1 MNTHGSV
8 ANDGHNGSSS
18 ENIAIR
24 KEPNITATADADVAS
39 NTRLRDDPEARA
51 AFLSTFSPEE
61 AKAIMKKV
69 DRRFFILIGFM
80 FMVKNID
87 NANASLVKVLQV
99 GKPSNIITEL
109 GMTLNSYNWVGSIY
123 GISYIIFE
131 LPSNM
136 VQKYFTPHTWQ
147 SRIFLSWGIATAC
160 SGAVKTGGQLL
171 TCRFLVGLFE
181 AGMFPGV
188 VTTLTYWYRTDE
200 FGRPMMWF
208 FGISNLSGIIG
219 SLLCYGISY
228 MDGAQGL
235 SAWRWV
241 YIIEGVLTILFAGII
256 FFVMPDFPKSPR
268 SGSWLTERER
278 EFIEARLPLNTPTTG
293 DKNFDRKEVWHAFSS
308 PVVWS
313 FLLCQTF
320 MNLSL
325 YGFNWYLPTIITNFG
340 FVGLPANQLL
350 NIPPVIAGC
359 LGIIFS
365 AWFVGRGFFWRPLY
379 VLILVGLSL
388 VSYILLMTLNDKG
401 KYAACIL
408 GSLFTISFYP
418 PYWSWRAGYLTG
430 SSGAAFAMGLQSSIA
445 QLGAVV
451 GPQYFQSR
459 WAYNGYRNSFA
470 ICLSMI
476 KDINPPDFIKPGSS
490 RYILTQTTHNIQIM
504 TESKKQLH
512 LAAFIYSGAA
522 SQAWRH
528 PDINA
533 HQSLDVN
540 YFIEYAQL
548 AEQAKFDTLF
558 LADGSGLQ
566 IQDVVKHY
574 WSVSAFEPATLFAA
588 IAVRTKHIGLVYTA
602 SVSDNEPNALAR
614 QLASLDH
621 ISHGRAGWNIVTT
634 QGPGAR
640 NLNVPPEETKDSAA
654 KYKRAREFYHVVGRL
669 WDSFEDDALLR
680 DKESGIYVDLSKV
693 HAPQLNSDV
702 SLYKAPLPLRIE
714 RPIQGHPVIAQAGT
728 SPEGMAFGGSVAD
741 LIYCANYSIEDG
753 QKTYRKLKE
762 HAVAAGRKPEHL
774 IVLTGVAVVWGK
786 THEEAERK
794 LRQVSAL
801 WPIEVAVQN
810 LGINFEG
817 VDLDTPFPETY
828 TLSFGSSGRAA
839 AIASFARSNK
849 LTIRQTAERCS
860 VGLGHRPLVGTTQSI
875 ADDLQSWLEAG
886 ATDGF
891 AVIQPLL
898 INGLQDFTAHVIPEL
913 QRRGLWRR
921 DYEGSTLREN
931 LGVPRPD
938 NFYTGK
944 SEAGSYTT

>member
-1 MNTHGSV
+1 MNTHTPV
-8 ANDGHNGSSS
+8 ANDGQNGSSS

-24 KEPNITATADADVAS
+24 KEPNITATVDADVAS
-39 NTRLRDDPEARA
+39 NARLRDDPEARA

-256 FFVMPDFPKSPR
+256 FIVMPDFPKSPR
-268 SGSWLTERER
+268 SSSWLTERER
-278 EFIEARLPLNTPTTG
+278 EYIEVRLPLNTPTTG
-293 DKNFDRKEVWHAFSS
+293 DKNFDRTEVWHAFSS

-470 ICLSMI
+470 ICLSMVCGAGLSTLYTWWLTRRVESQVLRVRREVLQARKEGRDYNGI
-476 KDINPPDFIKPGSS
+476 VDIDVMGDPTLKNRRLWLSTQPDFIKPGSS
-490 RYILTQTTHNIQIM
+490 RYILTQTIHNIQIM
-504 TESKKQLH
+504 TEPKKQLH

-588 IAVRTKHIGLVYTA
+588 IAVHTKHIGLVYTA

-640 NLNVPPEETKDSAA
+640 NLNVPPEETKDSTA
-654 KYKRAREFYHVVGRL
+654 KYKRAREFYHVVERL

-762 HAVAAGRKPEHL
+762 HAVASGRKPEHL
-774 IVLTGVAVVWGK
+774 IVLTGVAVVWEPW
-786 THEEAERK
+786 HK
-794 LRQVSAL
+794 L
-801 WPIEVAVQN
+801 
-810 LGINFEG
+810 
-817 VDLDTPFPETY
+817 
-828 TLSFGSSGRAA
+828 
-839 AIASFARSNK
+839 
-849 LTIRQTAERCS
+849 
-860 VGLGHRPLVGTTQSI
+860 
-875 ADDLQSWLEAG
+875 
-886 ATDGF
+886 
-891 AVIQPLL
+891 
-898 INGLQDFTAHVIPEL
+898 
-913 QRRGLWRR
+913 
-921 DYEGSTLREN
+921 
-931 LGVPRPD
+931 
-938 NFYTGK
+938 
-944 SEAGSYTT
+944 